1 MEELRLRAAEV
12 DAFVVNTEYYRDF
25 MSGYLRVPAEKIHV
39 VPLGLDLREHGQGRG
54 EAGAVHRIGYLARI
68 CPEKGTHNLVEAFIH
83 LAEQVA
89 ARCSVLQFAGE
100 AGAL

>member
-1 MEELRLRAAEV
+1 VAE
-12 DAFVVNTEYYRDF
+12 
-25 MSGYLRVPAEKIHV
+25 
-39 VPLGLDLREHGQGRG
+39 
-54 EAGAVHRIGYLARI
+54 
-68 CPEKGTHNLVEAFIH
+68 PESEQTQAFIH